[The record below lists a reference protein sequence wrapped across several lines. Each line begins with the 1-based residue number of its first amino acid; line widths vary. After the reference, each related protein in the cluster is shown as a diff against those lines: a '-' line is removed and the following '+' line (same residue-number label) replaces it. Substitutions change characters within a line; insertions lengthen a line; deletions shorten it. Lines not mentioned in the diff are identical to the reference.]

1 MVYILE
7 LKTTQAAS
15 IKIVTDAINS
25 LLTDANFE
33 FYPYYIDD
41 NISEQYTDKID
52 QSEYSPL
59 SSNIPQYDNPSCSHV
74 IPNDSSIFPK
84 ENNLRLGKKSKI
96 KLEGHSHY
104 ESGEKVN
111 PIIFAKDHI
120 KDHIDEYTDKPETS
134 EISNELLDNNIE
146 TYNISKDLLNNV
158 QTVINNKEC
167 DKTNYLS
174 HPTRQSSTNIIENK
188 KTIGGVVLK
197 EVNKTGK
204 ILVYM
209 RLDANKFDVYKYN
222 YHKKKLTLGIDIG
235 NLLKCLKC
243 MSHFDTMSWLVDDD
257 DINKLIVILESVEKR
272 EKKTFK
278 LNLMDIEEETYDITP
293 IQFPYSITLPSQ
305 DFHKYC
311 KDMAAST
318 DKIEIKATSKKLFF
332 SGKGEIGNLEFEV
345 GETNGGLSIVST
357 TANINEIVQGLFELK
372 FLLIFTKC
380 TNLCNQV
387 TLFLKNDYPIIV
399 TYQIAALGEIKL
411 VLSPSK
417 SE

>member
-7 LKTTQAAS
+7 LKTTQATA

-25 LLTDANFE
+25 LLTDANFD
-33 FYPYYIDD
+33 FYPYYIENSDSNNNYESDSD
-41 NISEQYTDKID
+41 NNSSED
-52 QSEYSPL
+52 E
-59 SSNIPQYDNPSCSHV
+59 SNTIKKTKKN
-74 IPNDSSIFPK
+74 N
-84 ENNLRLGKKSKI
+84 ENN
-96 KLEGHSHY
+96 E
-104 ESGEKVN
+104 
-111 PIIFAKDHI
+111 A
-120 KDHIDEYTDKPETS
+120 
-134 EISNELLDNNIE
+134 
-146 TYNISKDLLNNV
+146 
-158 QTVINNKEC
+158 
-167 DKTNYLS
+167 
-174 HPTRQSSTNIIENK
+174 K

-209 RLDANKFDVYKYN
+209 RLDADKFEVYKYN
-222 YHKKKLTLGIDIG
+222 YHKKKLSLGIDIG

-243 MSHFDTMSWLVDDD
+243 MSHFDTMTWLVDDE
-257 DINKLIVILESVEKR
+257 DINKLIVVLESAERK

-278 LNLMDIEEETYDITP
+278 LNLMDIEEETYDISP

-311 KDMAAST
+311 KDMAGST
-318 DKIEIKATSKKLFF
+318 DKIEIKATSNKLFF
-332 SGKGEIGNLEFEV
+332 SGKGEIGNIEFEV

-357 TANINEIVQGLFELK
+357 TNNTNEIVQGLFELK

-387 TLFLKNDYPIIV
+387 TLFIKNDYPIII

-411 VLSPSK
+411 VLSPTK
-417 SE
+417 SD

>member
-7 LKTTQAAS
+7 LKTTQSAA

-25 LLTDANFE
+25 LLTDANFD
-33 FYPYYIDD
+33 FYPYYM
-41 NISEQYTDKID
+41 EETK
-52 QSEYSPL
+52 
-59 SSNIPQYDNPSCSHV
+59 
-74 IPNDSSIFPK
+74 K
-84 ENNLRLGKKSKI
+84 EEEKN
-96 KLEGHSHY
+96 Y
-104 ESGEKVN
+104 ESESDDESSEEESTETEQK
-111 PIIFAKDHI
+111 KDQP
-120 KDHIDEYTDKPETS
+120 KPE
-134 EISNELLDNNIE
+134 
-146 TYNISKDLLNNV
+146 K
-158 QTVINNKEC
+158 
-167 DKTNYLS
+167 
-174 HPTRQSSTNIIENK
+174 K
-188 KTIGGVVLK
+188 KTIGGMVLK

-209 RLDANKFDVYKYN
+209 RLDADKFDVYKYN
-222 YHKKKLTLGIDIG
+222 YHKNKLTLGIDIG

-243 MSHFDTMSWLVDDD
+243 MSHFDTMSWLVDDE
-257 DINKLIVILESVEKR
+257 DINKLIIVLESAERK

-305 DFHKYC
+305 DLHKYC

-318 DKIEIKATSKKLFF
+318 DKIEIKATSNKLYF
-332 SGKGEIGNLEFEV
+332 SGKGGIGNIEFEV
-345 GETNGGLSIVST
+345 GETNGGLQIVST
-357 TANINEIVQGLFELK
+357 TSNTNEIVQGLFELK

-417 SE
+417 AD

>member
-7 LKTTQAAS
+7 LKTTQAAAM
-15 IKIVTDAINS
+15 KIVTDAINS
-25 LLTDANFE
+25 LLTDANFD
-33 FYPYYIDD
+33 FYPYHIEPEDD
-41 NISEQYTDKID
+41 IEDNNSDIKKSNN
-52 QSEYSPL
+52 QSES
-59 SSNIPQYDNPSCSHV
+59 D
-74 IPNDSSIFPK
+74 D
-84 ENNLRLGKKSKI
+84 
-96 KLEGHSHY
+96 
-104 ESGEKVN
+104 
-111 PIIFAKDHI
+111 
-120 KDHIDEYTDKPETS
+120 T
-134 EISNELLDNNIE
+134 
-146 TYNISKDLLNNV
+146 
-158 QTVINNKEC
+158 
-167 DKTNYLS
+167 
-174 HPTRQSSTNIIENK
+174 ENK
-188 KTIGGVVLK
+188 LSEEKKKIIGGVVLK

-209 RLDANKFDVYKYN
+209 RLDADKFDIYKYN

-257 DINKLIVILESVEKR
+257 DINKLIVVLESNERK

-278 LNLMDIEEETYDITP
+278 LNLMDIDEETYDITP

-318 DKIEIKATSKKLFF
+318 DKIEIKAISNKIYF
-332 SGKGEIGNLEFEV
+332 SGKGEIGNVEFEV
-345 GETNGGLSIVST
+345 GETNGGLSIIST
-357 TANINEIVQGLFELK
+357 TTNTNEIVQGLFELK

-417 SE
+417 SD

>member
-7 LKTTQAAS
+7 LKTTQAAA
-15 IKIVTDAINS
+15 IKIVIDAVNS
-25 LLTDANFE
+25 LLTDANFD
-33 FYPYYIDD
+33 FYPFHINDKKED
-41 NISEQYTDKID
+41 EEESTVSSEE
-52 QSEYSPL
+52 SE
-59 SSNIPQYDNPSCSHV
+59 
-74 IPNDSSIFPK
+74 
-84 ENNLRLGKKSKI
+84 
-96 KLEGHSHY
+96 
-104 ESGEKVN
+104 
-111 PIIFAKDHI
+111 
-120 KDHIDEYTDKPETS
+120 DEP
-134 EISNELLDNNIE
+134 
-146 TYNISKDLLNNV
+146 
-158 QTVINNKEC
+158 
-167 DKTNYLS
+167 
-174 HPTRQSSTNIIENK
+174 PAK
-188 KTIGGVVLK
+188 KTIGGMVLK

-209 RLDANKFDVYKYN
+209 RLDADKFDIYKYN

-243 MSHFDTMSWLVDDD
+243 MSHFDTMSWLVDDE
-257 DINKLIVILESVEKR
+257 DINKLIIVLESAERK

-305 DFHKYC
+305 DLHKYC

-318 DKIEIKATSKKLFF
+318 EKIEIKATSNRLFF
-332 SGKGEIGNLEFEV
+332 SGKGGIGNIEFEV

-357 TANINEIVQGLFELK
+357 TNNTNEIVQGLFELK

-417 SE
+417 AE

>member
-7 LKTTQAAS
+7 LKTTQAAAM
-15 IKIVTDAINS
+15 KIVTDAINS
-25 LLTDANFE
+25 LLTDANFD
-33 FYPYYIDD
+33 FYPYYIEEGEDSDD
-41 NISEQYTDKID
+41 ESKNSDTENDYESESEDSDSDNSDDESDSDSEQFIKKKITKKNEK
-52 QSEYSPL
+52 QKQKNKPVKKQE
-59 SSNIPQYDNPSCSHV
+59 PQEE
-74 IPNDSSIFPK
+74 K
-84 ENNLRLGKKSKI
+84 A
-96 KLEGHSHY
+96 
-104 ESGEKVN
+104 GEEK
-111 PIIFAKDHI
+111 
-120 KDHIDEYTDKPETS
+120 
-134 EISNELLDNNIE
+134 
-146 TYNISKDLLNNV
+146 
-158 QTVINNKEC
+158 
-167 DKTNYLS
+167 
-174 HPTRQSSTNIIENK
+174 K

-209 RLDANKFDVYKYN
+209 RLDADKFDVYKYN

-243 MSHFDTMSWLVDDD
+243 MSHFDTMSWLVDDE
-257 DINKLIVILESVEKR
+257 DINKLIVVLESVERK

-278 LNLMDIEEETYDITP
+278 LNLMDIEEESYDITP
-293 IQFPYSITLPSQ
+293 IQFPYSITLPSP

-311 KDMAAST
+311 KDMSGST
-318 DKIEIKATSKKLFF
+318 EKIEIKATSKKLFF
-332 SGKGEIGNLEFEV
+332 SGKGEIGNVEFEV
-345 GETNGGLSIVST
+345 GETNGGLQIVST
-357 TANINEIVQGLFELK
+357 TSNTNEIVQGLFELK

-417 SE
+417 SD

>member
-7 LKTTQAAS
+7 LKTTQAAAM
-15 IKIVTDAINS
+15 KIVTDAINS
-25 LLTDANFE
+25 LLNDANFD
-33 FYPYYIDD
+33 FYPYYIEDSTDTKTDD
-41 NISEQYTDKID
+41 NNGDKNSDSNSDYESESEDEESDSDSGSDSEQYIKNKITKKN
-52 QSEYSPL
+52 S
-59 SSNIPQYDNPSCSHV
+59 
-74 IPNDSSIFPK
+74 K
-84 ENNLRLGKKSKI
+84 EKSK
-96 KLEGHSHY
+96 S
-104 ESGEKVN
+104 EK
-111 PIIFAKDHI
+111 
-120 KDHIDEYTDKPETS
+120 
-134 EISNELLDNNIE
+134 
-146 TYNISKDLLNNV
+146 
-158 QTVINNKEC
+158 NKKE
-167 DKTNYLS
+167 DKT
-174 HPTRQSSTNIIENK
+174 STTNVTEGEVEKK

-209 RLDANKFDVYKYN
+209 RLDADKFDIYKYN

-257 DINKLIVILESVEKR
+257 DINKLIVVLESVERK

-293 IQFPYSITLPSQ
+293 IQFPYSITLPSP

-311 KDMAAST
+311 KDMAGST
-318 DKIEIKATSKKLFF
+318 EKIEIKATSKKLFF
-332 SGKGEIGNLEFEV
+332 SGKGEIGNVEFEV
-345 GETNGGLSIVST
+345 GETNGGLQIVST
-357 TANINEIVQGLFELK
+357 TSNTNEIVQGLFELK

-417 SE
+417 AD

>member
-1 MVYILE
+1 MVNILE
-7 LKTTQAAS
+7 LKTTQASA

-25 LLTDANFE
+25 LLTDANFD
-33 FYPYYIDD
+33 FYPY
-41 NISEQYTDKID
+41 
-52 QSEYSPL
+52 
-59 SSNIPQYDNPSCSHV
+59 
-74 IPNDSSIFPK
+74 
-84 ENNLRLGKKSKI
+84 
-96 KLEGHSHY
+96 
-104 ESGEKVN
+104 
-111 PIIFAKDHI
+111 HI
-120 KDHIDEYTDKPETS
+120 ED
-134 EISNELLDNNIE
+134 ISNEESETDNSELINTTQQTE
-146 TYNISKDLLNNV
+146 NV
-158 QTVINNKEC
+158 
-167 DKTNYLS
+167 
-174 HPTRQSSTNIIENK
+174 NK
-188 KTIGGVVLK
+188 KIGGVVLK

-209 RLDANKFDVYKYN
+209 RLDADKFDVYKYN

-243 MSHFDTMSWLVDDD
+243 MSHFDTMTWLVDDE
-257 DINKLIVILESVEKR
+257 DINKLVVILESAERK

-311 KDMAAST
+311 KDMAGST
-318 DKIEIKATSKKLFF
+318 EKIEIKATSNKLIF
-332 SGKGEIGNLEFEV
+332 SGSGEAGDVEFEV
-345 GETNGGLSIVST
+345 GQTNGGLQIVST
-357 TANINEIVQGLFELK
+357 TSNTNEIVQGIFELK

-417 SE
+417 SKVI

>member
-15 IKIVTDAINS
+15 IKIVIDAINS

-41 NISEQYTDKID
+41 NISEQNIDKT
-52 QSEYSPL
+52 EYSQVTNNTL
-59 SSNIPQYDNPSCSHV
+59 PST
-74 IPNDSSIFPK
+74 SSIDATSPIHLSLENQTYTTTISDESQYSPKSNNMPSQTKVDKLKSSIMNDPSVNSK
-84 ENNLRLGKKSKI
+84 ENRDSISGKKSKTSI
-96 KLEGHSHY
+96 EHDDTLY
-104 ESGEKVN
+104 DKV
-111 PIIFAKDHI
+111 
-120 KDHIDEYTDKPETS
+120 TS
-134 EISNELLDNNIE
+134 
-146 TYNISKDLLNNV
+146 
-158 QTVINNKEC
+158 
-167 DKTNYLS
+167 LS
-174 HPTRQSSTNIIENK
+174 QSVAQSSTNIIGNK

-345 GETNGGLSIVST
+345 GETNGGLSIIST
-357 TANINEIVQGLFELK
+357 ISNINEIVQGLFELK

>member
-7 LKTTQAAS
+7 LKTTQAAA
-15 IKIVTDAINS
+15 IKIVTDTINS
-25 LLTDANFE
+25 LLTDANFD
-33 FYPYYIDD
+33 FYPYYIEDKKTND
-41 NISEQYTDKID
+41 KKYETD
-52 QSEYSPL
+52 
-59 SSNIPQYDNPSCSHV
+59 SSNK
-74 IPNDSSIFPK
+74 SS
-84 ENNLRLGKKSKI
+84 ENS
-96 KLEGHSHY
+96 EA
-104 ESGEKVN
+104 E
-111 PIIFAKDHI
+111 
-120 KDHIDEYTDKPETS
+120 KPEEEPS
-134 EISNELLDNNIE
+134 
-146 TYNISKDLLNNV
+146 
-158 QTVINNKEC
+158 
-167 DKTNYLS
+167 
-174 HPTRQSSTNIIENK
+174 K
-188 KTIGGVVLK
+188 KTIGGMVLK

-209 RLDANKFDVYKYN
+209 RLDADKFDVYKYN

-243 MSHFDTMSWLVDDD
+243 MSHFDTMTWLVDDE
-257 DINKLIVILESVEKR
+257 DINKLVIVLESAERK

-305 DFHKYC
+305 DLHKYC

-318 DKIEIKATSKKLFF
+318 DKIDIKATSNKLFF
-332 SGKGEIGNLEFEV
+332 SGKGGIGNIEFEV

-357 TANINEIVQGLFELK
+357 TSNTNEIVQGLFELK

-417 SE
+417 AD